1 MSDVI
6 TLARPYAKAAFAVAR
21 DAGALGPWS
30 AALELAVAAAEN
42 DTVQRLIADPNVDNE
57 GLVDLFLPADG
68 GPEGFSNLVNVLVH
82 YDRLPV
88 LPEIARIFD
97 KLKADAEQTMAV
109 TVRSAT
115 ELSADYQSQ
124 LSASLSKR
132 LGRSIELAC
141 EVDPT
146 VLGGAV
152 IQAGDMIIDGSL
164 RRRLGLMAES
174 LKG

>member
-21 DAGALGPWS
+21 DADALGPWS
-30 AALELAVAAAEN
+30 QALELAAAVADNE
-42 DTVQRLIADPNVDNE
+42 TVQRLIADPNVDNE

-82 YDRLPV
+82 YNRLTV
-88 LPEIARIFD
+88 LPEITRIFD
-97 KLKADAEQTMAV
+97 RLKADAEQTMAV

-115 ELSADYQSQ
+115 ELSPDYQSR
-124 LSASLSKR
+124 LSASLSQR
-132 LGRSIELAC
+132 FGRSIELAC
-141 EVDPT
+141 EIDPT